1 MSVISCYFYN
11 PPSVNPP
18 EKGNPLKRSA
28 VFYTLAHHMVRNPS
42 VCLAH
47 FAHGLPGLPNLSAEG
62 VGNGSARQLIRWAF
76 ADVGQDFAGE
86 AATSQPHSRAVSPV
100 VAPEVRNPDTFVRFA
115 DFPRG
120 ESTRNGLF
128 ILGR

>member
-1 MSVISCYFYN
+1 MGMSVISCYFYN

-62 VGNGSARQLIRWAF
+62 VGNGSARQLIR
-76 ADVGQDFAGE
+76 
-86 AATSQPHSRAVSPV
+86 
-100 VAPEVRNPDTFVRFA
+100 
-115 DFPRG
+115 
-120 ESTRNGLF
+120 
-128 ILGR
+128 